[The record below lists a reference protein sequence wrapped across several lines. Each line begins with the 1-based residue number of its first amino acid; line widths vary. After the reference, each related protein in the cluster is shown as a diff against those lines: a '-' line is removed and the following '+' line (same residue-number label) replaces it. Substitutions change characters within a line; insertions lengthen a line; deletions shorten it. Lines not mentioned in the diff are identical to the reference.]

1 MDFKNITDLLIANN
15 NDAISVIEDSD
26 VIMVTAEHWLEI
38 AKDLKDNKDLTFDYL
53 SCVTGYDN
61 GVGETLGVA
70 YNFYS
75 TSKKHSLEIRIE
87 VSRENPEIPSIEKIW
102 KTADWMEREVFD
114 LYGINFTDHW
124 DLRRILLPSD
134 WVGYPL
140 RKDYKEPD
148 YYNGMPVPKDKSYWE

>member
-26 VIMVTAEHWLEI
+26 VIMVTAEHLLGI

-61 GVGETLGVA
+61 GVAETLGVA

-102 KTADWMEREVFD
+102 KTADWM
-114 LYGINFTDHW
+114 
-124 DLRRILLPSD
+124 
-134 WVGYPL
+134 
-140 RKDYKEPD
+140 
-148 YYNGMPVPKDKSYWE
+148 